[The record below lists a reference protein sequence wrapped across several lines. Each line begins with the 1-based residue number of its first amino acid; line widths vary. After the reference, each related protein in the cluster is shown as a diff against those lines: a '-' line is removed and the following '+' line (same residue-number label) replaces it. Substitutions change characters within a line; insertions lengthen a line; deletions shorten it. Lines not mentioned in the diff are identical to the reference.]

1 MVNLSKVMYKT
12 YIKPVWFLFYF
23 WENITIVS
31 GEHCFVYLQ
40 IDILH
45 KMNLKLCDNATG
57 LIDQILLFLLNDVNV
72 YIMKSNVPWTPNDV
86 PWIPIC
92 DLKEC

>member
-1 MVNLSKVMYKT
+1 MVNFGKIMYKT
-12 YIKPVWFLFYF
+12 YIKPVWFLFF

-45 KMNLKLCDNATG
+45 KMNLEHCDYATG
-57 LIDQILLFLLNDVNV
+57 LIDQILLFFSKWRKCL
-72 YIMKSNVPWTPNDV
+72 YHEK
-86 PWIPIC
+86 
-92 DLKEC
+92 